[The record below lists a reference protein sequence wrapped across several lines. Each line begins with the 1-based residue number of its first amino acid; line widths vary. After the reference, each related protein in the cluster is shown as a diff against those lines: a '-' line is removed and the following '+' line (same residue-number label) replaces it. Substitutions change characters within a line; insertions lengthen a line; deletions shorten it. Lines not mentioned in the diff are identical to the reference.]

1 MARKVKIPNHIQ
13 KRLEREEHKRKR
25 NTKSK
30 RKYFL
35 IVCEGEKTEPNY
47 FESLKKDLPKGVL
60 TSCRIDIEGTGRN
73 TLSLV
78 EESIKMKERLE
89 DQTSLSINKI
99 WVVFDRDSFEPENFN
114 EAINLCK
121 NNTPEIGCAWT
132 NEAFE
137 LWYLL
142 HFHFYNT
149 AINREMYQKLIE
161 GNLKPILGTQ
171 YEYEKNST
179 EMYNYL
185 KENGSIELAIKFATK
200 LESEFAGRT
209 DYANHNPCTKVHHLV
224 AELFGLEKL
233 LEEEDGEQEKA
244 SH

>member
-13 KRLEREEHKRKR
+13 KRLTSEQNHRKR

-30 RKYFL
+30 RRYFL

-47 FESLKKDLPKGVL
+47 FESLKNDLPRGVL

-78 EESIKMKERLE
+78 EESIKIKERLE
-89 DQTSLSINKI
+89 NQTSLSIDKI
-99 WVVFDRDSFEPENFN
+99 WVVFDRDSFEPDNFN

-121 NNTPEIGCAWT
+121 SISPEIGCAWT
-132 NEAFE
+132 NQAFE

-149 AINREMYQKLIE
+149 AINREMYQRLIE
-161 GNLKPILGTQ
+161 GNLRPFLGAD
-171 YEYEKNST
+171 YKYEKNST
-179 EMYNYL
+179 KMYNYL
-185 KENGSIELAIKFATK
+185 KENGNLERAIKFAIK
-200 LESEFAGRT
+200 LDAEFEGRC
-209 DYANHNPCTKVHHLV
+209 DYSNHNPSTKVHHLI

-233 LEEEDGEQEKA
+233 LKEEDEA
-244 SH
+244 I

>member
-13 KRLEREEHKRKR
+13 KRLAREEHKRKR
-25 NTKSK
+25 NTKNK

-47 FESLKKDLPKGVL
+47 FESLKNDLPKGVL

-89 DQTSLSINKI
+89 NETSLSIDKI
-99 WVVFDRDSFEPENFN
+99 WVVFDRDSFEPNNFI

-121 NNTPEIGCAWT
+121 NSSPEIGCAWT

-149 AINREMYQKLIE
+149 PINREMYQKLIE
-161 GNLKPILGTQ
+161 GNLKPKIGEDYQ
-171 YEYEKNST
+171 YQKNSIK
-179 EMYNYL
+179 MYDLL
-185 KENGSIELAIKFATK
+185 KKFGSLKKAIKFATK
-200 LESEFAGRT
+200 LETEFEGRF
-209 DYANHNPCTKVHHLV
+209 DFADHNPSTKVHHLV
-224 AELFGLEKL
+224 AELFGLEEL
-233 LEEEDGEQEKA
+233 LKKENEDTA
-244 SH
+244 SGI

>member
-13 KRLEREEHKRKR
+13 KRLEREEHKRNR

-47 FESLKKDLPKGVL
+47 FESLKNDLPKGVL

-73 TLSLV
+73 TISLV
-78 EESIKMKERLE
+78 EESIKIKDRLE
-89 DQTSLSINKI
+89 DQTSLSIDKI
-99 WVVFDRDSFEPENFN
+99 WVVFDRDSFESDNFN
-114 EAINLCK
+114 EAVNLCK
-121 NNTPEIGCAWT
+121 NSSPEIGCAWT

-142 HFHFYNT
+142 HFHYYNT

-161 GNLKPILGTQ
+161 ANLKPLLGNQ
-171 YEYEKNST
+171 YEYKKNSA

-185 KENGSIELAIKFATK
+185 KENGSLELAIKFATK
-200 LESEFAGRT
+200 LEREFEGKF
-209 DYANHNPCTKVHHLV
+209 DFANHNPCTKVHHLV
-224 AELFGLEKL
+224 AELFGLEKFL
-233 LEEEDGEQEKA
+233 NQSEIQD
-244 SH
+244 SN

>member
-13 KRLEREEHKRKR
+13 KRLATEEHKRKR

-30 RKYFL
+30 RNYFL

-47 FESLKKDLPKGVL
+47 FESLKNDLPKGVL

-78 EESIKMKERLE
+78 EEALKIKDRLE
-89 DQTSLSINKI
+89 NETSLSIDKI
-99 WVVFDRDSFEPENFN
+99 WVVFDKDSFEPENFN

-121 NNTPEIGCAWT
+121 NYSPEIGCAWT

-142 HFHFYNT
+142 HFHYYNS
-149 AINREMYQKLIE
+149 AINRNQYQKLIE
-161 GNLKPILGTQ
+161 ENLKPKIGEHFKYQ
-171 YEYEKNST
+171 KNSSK
-179 EMYNYL
+179 MYNDL
-185 KENGSIELAIKFATK
+185 KENGNLELAIKFASK
-200 LESEFAGRT
+200 LEKEFDGRL
-209 DYANHNPCTKVHHLV
+209 DYANQNPCTKVHHLV

-233 LEEEDGEQEKA
+233 LNKKN
-244 SH
+244 

>member
-13 KRLEREEHKRKR
+13 KRLEREEHKRNR

-47 FESLKKDLPKGVL
+47 FESLKNDLPKGVL

-73 TLSLV
+73 TISLV
-78 EESIKMKERLE
+78 EESIKIKDRLE
-89 DQTSLSINKI
+89 DQTSLSIDKI
-99 WVVFDRDSFEPENFN
+99 WVVFDRDSFEPDNFN
-114 EAINLCK
+114 EAVNLCK
-121 NNTPEIGCAWT
+121 NSSPEIGCAWT

-142 HFHFYNT
+142 HFHYYNT

-161 GNLKPILGTQ
+161 ANLKPLLGNQ
-171 YEYEKNST
+171 YEYKKNSA

-185 KENGSIELAIKFATK
+185 KENGSLELAIKFATK
-200 LESEFAGRT
+200 LEREFE
-209 DYANHNPCTKVHHLV
+209 DKFDFANHNPCTKVHHLV
-224 AELFGLEKL
+224 AELFGLEKFL
-233 LEEEDGEQEKA
+233 NQSEIQD
-244 SH
+244 SN

>member
-13 KRLEREEHKRKR
+13 KRLERKQQRRKR

-47 FESLKKDLPKGVL
+47 FESLKNDLPKGVL
-60 TSCRIDIEGTGRN
+60 TSCRIDVEGTGRN

-78 EESIKMKERLE
+78 EEAKKMKERLE
-89 DQTSLSINKI
+89 NETSLSIDKI
-99 WVVFDRDSFEPENFN
+99 WVVFDRDSFEPDNFN
-114 EAINLCK
+114 EAINHCE
-121 NNTPEIGCAWT
+121 NNSPEIGCAWS

-149 AINREMYQKLIE
+149 AINRERYQKLIE
-161 GNLKPILGTQ
+161 GNLKPKIGEDYQ
-171 YEYEKNST
+171 YQKNST
-179 EMYNYL
+179 EMYDLL
-185 KENGSIELAIKFATK
+185 KENGNLELAIKSAKK
-200 LESEFAGRT
+200 LETEFEGRF
-209 DYANHNPCTKVHHLV
+209 DFANHNPCTKVHHLV
-224 AELFGLEKL
+224 AELFGLKKL
-233 LEEEDGEQEKA
+233 LKEEDSDKA
-244 SH
+244 SG

>member
-13 KRLEREEHKRKR
+13 KRLERKEHQRKR
-25 NTKSK
+25 NSIPK

-78 EESIKMKERLE
+78 QESEKIKERLE
-89 DQTSLSINKI
+89 NETSLVIDKI
-99 WVVFDRDSFEPENFN
+99 WVVFDRDSFSSENFN
-114 EAINLCK
+114 EAINHCK
-121 NNTPEIGCAWT
+121 QSSPEIGSAWT

-142 HFHFYNT
+142 HFHYYNT
-149 AINREMYQKLIE
+149 PISRDRYQKLIE
-161 GNLKPILGTQ
+161 GNLQPKIGNG
-171 YEYEKNST
+171 YRYEKNST
-179 EMYNYL
+179 KMYDIL
-185 KENGSIELAIKFATK
+185 KEYGSLKLAIKFATK
-200 LESEFAGRT
+200 LEKDFDGQFDFA
-209 DYANHNPCTKVHHLV
+209 NQNPCTKVHHLV

-233 LEEEDGEQEKA
+233 LKEEGENNA
-244 SH
+244 SG

>member
-13 KRLEREEHKRKR
+13 KRSAKKQYKRKR
-25 NTKSK
+25 NTKNK

-47 FESLKKDLPKGVL
+47 FESLKDDLPKGVL

-78 EESIKMKERLE
+78 EESKKIQVRLE
-89 DQTSLSINKI
+89 NETSLSIDKI
-99 WVVFDRDSFEPENFN
+99 WVVFDRDSFGSDNFN
-114 EAINLCK
+114 EAISLCR
-121 NNTPEIGCAWT
+121 TSSPEIGCAWS

-149 AINREMYQKLIE
+149 TINREMYQKLIE
-161 GNLKPILGTQ
+161 GNLRSKIGKDYQ
-171 YEYEKNST
+171 YQKNSK
-179 EMYNYL
+179 EMYSIL
-185 KENGSIELAIKFATK
+185 KENGNLKLAIKYANK
-200 LESEFAGRT
+200 LETEFQGRF
-209 DYANHNPCTKVHHLV
+209 DFANHNPCTRVHHLV

-233 LEEEDGEQEKA
+233 LKEENDNIA
-244 SH
+244 SG

>member
-13 KRLEREEHKRKR
+13 KRLERKQHKRKR
-25 NTKSK
+25 NFRTK

-60 TSCRIDIEGTGRN
+60 TAFKIDIEGTGRN

-78 EESIKMKERLE
+78 EESKRIKERLE
-89 DQTSLSINKI
+89 RETSLSIDKI
-99 WVVFDRDSFEPENFN
+99 WVVFDRDSFEPDNFN
-114 EAINLCK
+114 EAISACK
-121 NNTPEIGCAWT
+121 KSNPEIGCAWT

-142 HFHFYNT
+142 HFHYYNT
-149 AINREMYQKLIE
+149 PLSRERFQKLIE
-161 GNLKPILGTQ
+161 GNLRPLVGND
-171 YEYEKNST
+171 YSYEKNSGK
-179 EMYNYL
+179 MYEIL
-185 KENGSIELAIKFATK
+185 KTHGDIQSAIKFAAK
-200 LESEFAGRT
+200 LENNFEGRL
-209 DYANHNPCTKVHHLV
+209 DFSNHNPCTKVHHLV

-233 LEEEDGEQEKA
+233 LKEDVET
-244 SH
+244 

>member
-1 MARKVKIPNHIQ
+1 MARKIKIPNHIQ
-13 KRLEREEHKRKR
+13 KRLAREEHKRKR

-78 EESIKMKERLE
+78 KESIKMKDRLE
-89 DQTSLSINKI
+89 NETSLSIDKI
-99 WVVFDRDSFEPENFN
+99 WVVFDRDSFESDNFN

-121 NNTPEIGCAWT
+121 NSSPEIGCAWT

-161 GNLKPILGTQ
+161 GNLKQKIGEDYKYQ
-171 YEYEKNST
+171 KNS
-179 EMYNYL
+179 EKMYDL
-185 KENGSIELAIKFATK
+185 LRENGSLELAIKFATK
-200 LESEFAGRT
+200 LEKEFKGRV
-209 DYANHNPCTKVHHLV
+209 DFSNHNPCTKVHHLV

-233 LEEEDGEQEKA
+233 LKEEDVDNA
-244 SH
+244 SG

>member
-1 MARKVKIPNHIQ
+1 MARKVKILNHIL
-13 KRLEREEHKRKR
+13 KRLASEEHSRKR

-47 FESLKKDLPKGVL
+47 FESLKNDLPKGVL
-60 TSCRIDIEGTGRN
+60 TSCRIDVEGTGRN

-89 DQTSLSINKI
+89 NETSLSIDKI
-99 WVVFDRDSFEPENFN
+99 WVVFDRDSFDQDNFN

-121 NNTPEIGCAWT
+121 NSTPEIGCAWT

-142 HFHFYNT
+142 HFHFYNS
-149 AINREMYQKLIE
+149 AITREMYQKLIE
-161 GNLKPILGTQ
+161 GNLKPKIGEDYKYQ
-171 YEYEKNST
+171 KNSKK
-179 EMYNYL
+179 MYDLL
-185 KENGSIELAIKFATK
+185 KENGNLELAIKFPTK
-200 LESEFAGRT
+200 LEAEFEGRF
-209 DYANHNPCTKVHHLV
+209 DYANHNPSTRVHHLV
-224 AELFGLEKL
+224 AELFGLESL
-233 LEEEDGEQEKA
+233 LKEEDDNKA
-244 SH
+244 SG

>member
-1 MARKVKIPNHIQ
+1 MARKVKIPNHVQ
-13 KRLEREEHKRKR
+13 KRLAREEHKRNR
-25 NTKSK
+25 NTKDK

-60 TSCRIDIEGTGRN
+60 TFYRIDIEGTGRN

-78 EESIKMKERLE
+78 EESKKMKERLE
-89 DQTSLSINKI
+89 NETSLFIDKI
-99 WVVFDRDSFEPENFN
+99 WVVFDRDSFEPDNFN

-121 NNTPEIGCAWT
+121 NSSPEIGCAWT

-161 GNLKPILGTQ
+161 GNLKSKIGKNYQ
-171 YEYEKNST
+171 YQKNST
-179 EMYNYL
+179 EMYDCL
-185 KENGSIELAIKFATK
+185 KVNGNLELAIKFATK
-200 LESEFAGRT
+200 LEAEFEGKF

-233 LEEEDGEQEKA
+233 LKEEDENKA
-244 SH
+244 SG

>member
-13 KRLEREEHKRKR
+13 KRLARDEKRRKR
-25 NTKSK
+25 NIRNK
-30 RKYFL
+30 RKYYL

-47 FESLKKDLPKGVL
+47 FDSLKNDLPKGVL

-78 EESIKMKERLE
+78 EESLKLKDRLE
-89 DQTSLSINKI
+89 KETSLSIDKI

-114 EAINLCK
+114 EAINLCQ
-121 NNTPEIGCAWT
+121 NRTPEIGCAWT

-149 AINREMYQKLIE
+149 AINRERYQRLIE
-161 GNLKPILGTQ
+161 GNLKSKIGEG
-171 YEYEKNST
+171 YIYEKNSKK
-179 EMYNYL
+179 MYALL
-185 KENGSIELAIKFATK
+185 KEHGNLELAIKFAKK
-200 LESEFAGRT
+200 LEAEFEGRF
-209 DYANHNPCTKVHHLV
+209 DYANHNPSTKVHHLV

-233 LEEEDGEQEKA
+233 LKEEGD
-244 SH
+244 S

>member
-13 KRLEREEHKRKR
+13 KRLSREEYKRKR
-25 NTKSK
+25 NIKRK

-73 TLSLV
+73 TRSLV
-78 EESIKMKERLE
+78 EESKKIKARLE
-89 DQTSLSINKI
+89 SETSLSIDKI
-99 WVVFDRDSFEPENFN
+99 WVVFDRDSFGIDNFN

-121 NNTPEIGCAWT
+121 NSRPKIGCAWS

-149 AINREMYQKLIE
+149 AIHREIYQKIIE
-161 GNLKPILGTQ
+161 ENLKQKIGEDYNYQ
-171 YEYEKNST
+171 KNST
-179 EMYNYL
+179 EMYDLL
-185 KENGSIELAIKFATK
+185 KENGNLELAIKFATK
-200 LESEFAGRT
+200 LETEFEGRF
-209 DYANHNPCTKVHHLV
+209 DFANHNPCTKVHHLV
-224 AELFGLEKL
+224 AELFGLEALLKL
-233 LEEEDGEQEKA
+233 EDEDKTVG
-244 SH
+244 

>member
-13 KRLEREEHKRKR
+13 KRADRTEHKRKR
-25 NTKSK
+25 NTRAK

-47 FESLKKDLPKGVL
+47 FESLKSDLPKGVL
-60 TSCRIDIEGTGRN
+60 TSCRIDIEGMGRN

-78 EESIKMKERLE
+78 EQSKSMKEKLE
-89 DQTSLSINKI
+89 SETSLSIDKI
-99 WVVFDRDSFEPENFN
+99 WVVFDRDSFDPEHFN
-114 EAINLCK
+114 EAISLCK
-121 NNTPEIGCAWT
+121 NSSPEIGCAWS

-149 AINREMYQKLIE
+149 AISREIYQGLIE
-161 GNLKPILGTQ
+161 GNLKSKIDEDYQ
-171 YEYEKNST
+171 YQKNSS
-179 EMYNYL
+179 EMYDLL
-185 KENGSIELAIKFATK
+185 KAHGSLEMAIKFATK
-200 LESEFAGRT
+200 LEREFEGRS
-209 DYANHNPCTKVHHLV
+209 DFAAQNPCTKVHHLV

-233 LEEEDGEQEKA
+233 LKEEDGNVPN
-244 SH
+244 

>member
-13 KRLEREEHKRKR
+13 KRLARKEHQRKR
-25 NTKSK
+25 NTKNK

-78 EESIKMKERLE
+78 EECIKMQERLE
-89 DQTSLSINKI
+89 NETSLSIDKI
-99 WVVFDRDSFEPENFN
+99 WVVFDRDSFKPDNFN

-121 NNTPEIGCAWT
+121 NSSPEIGCAWT

-149 AINREMYQKLIE
+149 AIKRERYQKLIE
-161 GNLKPILGTQ
+161 ENLKTKIGQQ
-171 YEYEKNST
+171 YEYQKNST
-179 EMYNYL
+179 EMYDCL
-185 KENGSIELAIKFATK
+185 KENGNLELAIKFATK
-200 LESEFAGRT
+200 LESEFIDRF

-233 LEEEDGEQEKA
+233 LKEEK
-244 SH
+244 SII

>member
-1 MARKVKIPNHIQ
+1 MARKVKIPNHVQ
-13 KRLEREEHKRKR
+13 KRLAREEHQRLR
-25 NTKSK
+25 NTKDK
-30 RKYFL
+30 RKYYL

-78 EESIKMKERLE
+78 EESLKIKERLE
-89 DQTSLSINKI
+89 NETSLSIDKI
-99 WVVFDRDSFEPENFN
+99 WVVFDRDSFEAENFN
-114 EAINLCK
+114 DAISLCK
-121 NNTPEIGCAWT
+121 HSSPEIGCAWT

-142 HFHFYNT
+142 HFHFYNS

-161 GNLKPILGTQ
+161 GNLRPKIGEDYIYQ
-171 YEYEKNST
+171 KNSK
-179 EMYNYL
+179 EMYDLL
-185 KENGSIELAIKFATK
+185 KENGNRELAIRYATK
-200 LESEFAGRT
+200 LEAEFEGRF
-209 DYANHNPCTKVHHLV
+209 DFANQNPSTKVHHLV

-233 LEEEDGEQEKA
+233 LKVEN
-244 SH
+244 

>member
-1 MARKVKIPNHIQ
+1 MARKVKIPNHIL
-13 KRLEREEHKRKR
+13 KRLASVEHNRKR

-47 FESLKKDLPKGVL
+47 FESLKNDLPKGVL

-78 EESIKMKERLE
+78 EECIKMKERLE
-89 DQTSLSINKI
+89 NETSLSIDKI
-99 WVVFDRDSFEPENFN
+99 WVVFDRDSFEPDNFN

-121 NNTPEIGCAWT
+121 NTSPEIGCAWT

-149 AINREMYQKLIE
+149 SINRKMYQNLIE
-161 GNLKPILGTQ
+161 GNLKPFLGAD
-171 YEYEKNST
+171 YVYKKNST

-185 KENGSIELAIKFATK
+185 KENGNLELAIKFAVK
-200 LESEFAGRT
+200 LEAEFNGRF
-209 DYANHNPCTKVHHLV
+209 DYANHNPSTKVHHLV

-233 LEEEDGEQEKA
+233 LKEEDENNA
-244 SH
+244 SG

>member
-1 MARKVKIPNHIQ
+1 MARKVKIPNHVQ
-13 KRLEREEHKRKR
+13 KRLAREEHKRNR
-25 NTKSK
+25 NTKDK

-60 TSCRIDIEGTGRN
+60 TFYRIDIEGTGRN

-78 EESIKMKERLE
+78 EESKKMKERLE
-89 DQTSLSINKI
+89 NETSLFIDKI
-99 WVVFDRDSFEPENFN
+99 WVVFDRDSFEPDNFN

-121 NNTPEIGCAWT
+121 NSSPEIGCAWT

-149 AINREMYQKLIE
+149 AMNREMYQKLIE
-161 GNLKPILGTQ
+161 GNLKPKIGKNYQ
-171 YEYEKNST
+171 YQKNST
-179 EMYNYL
+179 EMYDCL
-185 KENGSIELAIKFATK
+185 KVNGNLELAIKFATK
-200 LESEFAGRT
+200 LEAEFEGKF
-209 DYANHNPCTKVHHLV
+209 DYANHNPCTKIHHLV

-233 LEEEDGEQEKA
+233 LKEEDENKA
-244 SH
+244 SG

>member
-1 MARKVKIPNHIQ
+1 MARKVKIPNHVQ
-13 KRLEREEHKRKR
+13 KRLAREEHKRNR
-25 NTKSK
+25 NTKDK

-60 TSCRIDIEGTGRN
+60 TFYRIDIEGTGRN

-78 EESIKMKERLE
+78 EESKKMKERLE
-89 DQTSLSINKI
+89 NETSLFIDKI
-99 WVVFDRDSFEPENFN
+99 WVVFDRDSFEPDNFN

-121 NNTPEIGCAWT
+121 NSSPEIGCAWT

-149 AINREMYQKLIE
+149 AMNREMYQKLIE
-161 GNLKPILGTQ
+161 GNLKPKIGKNYQ
-171 YEYEKNST
+171 YQKNST
-179 EMYNYL
+179 EMYDCL
-185 KENGSIELAIKFATK
+185 KVNGNLELAIKIATK
-200 LESEFAGRT
+200 LEAEFEGKF

-233 LEEEDGEQEKA
+233 LKEEDENKA
-244 SH
+244 SG

>member
-13 KRLEREEHKRKR
+13 KRLAREEHKRKR
-25 NTKSK
+25 NTKDK

-78 EESIKMKERLE
+78 EESLKMKERLE
-89 DQTSLSINKI
+89 NETSLSIDKI
-99 WVVFDRDSFEPENFN
+99 WVVFDRDSFEPDNFN

-121 NNTPEIGCAWT
+121 NSSPEIGCAWT

-161 GNLKPILGTQ
+161 GNLKPIIGED
-171 YEYEKNST
+171 YEYQKNST
-179 EMYNYL
+179 KMYDLL
-185 KENGSIELAIKFATK
+185 KENGNLELAIRFATK
-200 LESEFAGRT
+200 LETEFEGRF
-209 DYANHNPCTKVHHLV
+209 DFANHNPSTKVHHLV

-233 LEEEDGEQEKA
+233 LKKEDEDKA
-244 SH
+244 SG

>member
-1 MARKVKIPNHIQ
+1 MAGKVKIPNHIQ
-13 KRLEREEHKRKR
+13 KRLEREEHKRTR
-25 NTKSK
+25 NTKNK

-47 FESLKKDLPKGVL
+47 FESLKNDLPKGVI

-78 EESIKMKERLE
+78 KESIKIKEQLE
-89 DQTSLSINKI
+89 NETSLSIDKI
-99 WVVFDRDSFEPENFN
+99 WVVFDRDSFEADNFN

-121 NNTPEIGCAWT
+121 NSFPEIGCAWT

-149 AINREMYQKLIE
+149 AIDRKMYQKLIE
-161 GNLKPILGTQ
+161 GNLKPKIGNDYKYQ
-171 YEYEKNST
+171 KNSK
-179 EMYNYL
+179 EMYYTL
-185 KENGSIELAIKFATK
+185 KEYGSLELAIKFATK
-200 LESEFAGRT
+200 LETEFEGKLNF
-209 DYANHNPCTKVHHLV
+209 ANNNPCTKVHHLV
-224 AELFGLEKL
+224 AELFGLEMLIK
-233 LEEEDGEQEKA
+233 
-244 SH
+244 SNNY